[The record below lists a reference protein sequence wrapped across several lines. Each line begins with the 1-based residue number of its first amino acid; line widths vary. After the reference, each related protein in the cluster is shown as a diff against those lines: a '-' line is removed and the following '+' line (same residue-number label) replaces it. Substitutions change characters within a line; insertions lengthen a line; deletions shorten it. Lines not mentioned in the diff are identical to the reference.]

1 MDATEEYKTLRQEIL
16 DWYTREVNFVAF
28 GFTATAAIL
37 GYGFTSHSTNPNANP
52 LVFLVPILVLG
63 LILVQLNNS
72 ISSILTI
79 SVYIRVFIE
88 CKSDGPKWETT
99 IDTLRNH
106 FRKQK
111 RFRLVT
117 ILTEIQYALASI
129 GMGIICVLLAFY
141 YDPSKQYYRIS
152 AIVGLAWLAWGIVW
166 FRPLL
171 RATSGQFER
180 DLEEAYKEL
189 KARGLLAQARG

>member
-16 DWYTREVNFVAF
+16 DWYTREVNLITF

-37 GYGFTSHSTNPNANP
+37 GYGFTAQGTNPNPNP
-52 LVFLVPILVLG
+52 LVFLVPILILG

-99 IDTLRNH
+99 IDALRNH

-111 RFRLVT
+111 RFHLVT
-117 ILTEIQYALASI
+117 LLTEIQYALASI
-129 GMGIICVLLAFY
+129 GMGMICVLLAFY
-141 YDPSKQYYRIS
+141 YDSSKQYYWIS
-152 AIVGLAWLAWGIVW
+152 VMIGLAWLAWSVVW

-180 DLEEAYKEL
+180 DLRKTYEEL
-189 KARGLLAQARG
+189 KARGISTNG